1 MKKVMHWLM
10 AAILAGCVP
19 VGLATAASEE
29 DMLKQIQ
36 ALGWQKGPAKSAL
49 GTRANIAI
57 AAHTA
62 ILGEADSSKFLE
74 LTGNLP
80 SPETNILSSNTWWAT
95 FEFDP
100 VGYVKDDEKI
110 DADALLKQI
119 KEGDGPGNEER
130 RKRGLAEL
138 TTDGWH
144 IPPHYDAASKHL
156 EWALKLHA
164 SDNPAPVINYTVR
177 LLGRTGY
184 ERVTLVSSPEHLDD
198 DVKTFKATL
207 GGFDF
212 NAGEKY
218 SEFKQ
223 GDRVAEFG
231 LAALVA
237 GGAAAVIAK
246 TGFWKVILATLA
258 ASWKLIMVG
267 GIAVLAT
274 LGKVFKKNRPQ

>member
-80 SPETNILSSNTWWAT
+80 SPETNILSSDTWWAT

>member
-19 VGLATAASEE
+19 VGLVRAASEE

-80 SPETNILSSNTWWAT
+80 SPETNILSSDTWWAT

-119 KEGDGPGNEER
+119 KDGDGPGNEER

>member
-1 MKKVMHWLM
+1 M
-10 AAILAGCVP
+10 
-19 VGLATAASEE
+19 
-29 DMLKQIQ
+29 
-36 ALGWQKGPAKSAL
+36 
-49 GTRANIAI
+49 
-57 AAHTA
+57 
-62 ILGEADSSKFLE
+62 
-74 LTGNLP
+74 
-80 SPETNILSSNTWWAT
+80 
-95 FEFDP
+95 
-100 VGYVKDDEKI
+100 
-110 DADALLKQI
+110 
-119 KEGDGPGNEER
+119 
-130 RKRGLAEL
+130 
-138 TTDGWH
+138 
-144 IPPHYDAASKHL
+144 
-156 EWALKLHA
+156 KLHA